1 MIQIDHLI
9 DLSFPY
15 SHYFYLNSFL
25 SLFIMSTQPT
35 RDFLD
40 ASLREGEFK
49 TNLLEQLA
57 KMEED
62 IEPNMMTK
70 VRSLIV

>member
-1 MIQIDHLI
+1 
-9 DLSFPY
+9 
-15 SHYFYLNSFL
+15 
-25 SLFIMSTQPT
+25 MSTQPT